1 MAQRS
6 WAVAQNLPASILA
19 AATPQAP
26 RSAIASLATGG
37 ATKQFAHSVV
47 LVERPN
53 QPADANQ
60 PTAG

>member
-1 MAQRS
+1 MAQRG
-6 WAVAQNLPASILA
+6 WAVALNLPASILES
-19 AATPQAP
+19 ATPQAL

-37 ATKQFAHSVV
+37 ATKQFAHFVV

-60 PTAG
+60 PPAG

>member
-1 MAQRS
+1 MAQRG
-6 WAVAQNLPASILA
+6 WAAAQNLPPAVLA
-19 AATPQAP
+19 AATFQAL

-60 PTAG
+60 PPAG